1 MANVTVFGRTHDPF
15 TGEPSIFVHP
25 DDNELAAKVRQ
36 VLTDSK
42 KPIEIESDGTKIIER
57 PLRQTISAAASLAVS
72 AFEKGE
78 LTEKQVLMRIPQD
91 QLLKLLQTQS
101 ADVSALKEIGT
112 GLGVSLGVCSGNVA
126 TTSKEAVERA
136 NKGER
141 IILVVDQTTPED
153 MAALELAVAIV
164 NTTGGY
170 TSHSAVIARQ
180 LGKPCIVSY
189 TGTTPKGLITVDGSN
204 GKIYAGEASYSE
216 VKISDN
222 TVKILAI
229 LDKVA
234 KLHVYANADTSDHVK
249 VGLENGARGIGL
261 CRTEHTF
268 FTEAGLLTIR
278 KLILA
283 KTDTEK
289 TKAIE
294 AFETAQKTHFVNVF
308 TTLGNNPATIRLLD
322 PPLHEFLP
330 GVHDK
335 EAIAELA
342 LAAKM
347 KIGDVKTRIKEL
359 HESNPMLGN
368 RGCRLSITFGRLAE
382 VQTRAIVA
390 AARKVATDAPGKA
403 PTYIGIMVPL
413 VTSLKEMQK
422 LVDEIKTGIADGTG
436 STDIPEDFKKY
447 GQKFE
452 VGAMIETP
460 RACLITRQLGEVCD
474 FFSFGTNDLTQTM
487 WALSRD
493 DGGTFMPSYIQ
504 SGLVDNDPF
513 ETLDKDGVGIMMA
526 HAVEALGDLRPKVKL
541 GICGEHG
548 GDRASIDFC
557 HQLGL
562 DYISCAPPR
571 LLQARI
577 AAAYAALGATNDN
590 ATPAET
596 LLDPPIMVVA
606 KEVKPK
612 FDKGRQLKSIANFTP
627 ATFMTTE
634 AMAKA
639 AGKTAIACS
648 NDAFIE
654 YDAQDHVSDL
664 TVGMLIGY
672 NENNLLLQVK
682 AGNLGSKMKLLE
694 GTKLLDGLDI
704 KTFDEDQLWFVRLED
719 VKYYKSLSKLVSYGG
734 SINIPNM
741 ASKPVKGYEESK
753 LEWVDLKNIADLD
766 ELNNWLV
773 LTKDNQVGQII
784 GMSKVKTSQVIVNM
798 TENGVAKV
806 DVGLVVKVA
815 PQGTP
820 SPKKDVEYVKS
831 EPTLDMT
838 KLKEMTYKSL
848 CENILGKYAK
858 INNPDVSKTKV
869 TCRIIGSYPYQTTVS
884 AFVLLLP
891 KDCSVAANKYINKSI
906 EFIPDVKY
914 VNKQL
919 HSVMFDDILS
929 VSEKE

>member
-1 MANVTVFGRTHDPF
+1 MANVTVYGRTHDPF
-15 TGEPSIFVHP
+15 SGEPSIFVHP
-25 DDNELAAKVRQ
+25 DDNALAEKVRQ

-42 KPIEIESDGTKIIER
+42 KPIEIESDGTKMIER
-57 PLRQTISAAASLAVS
+57 PLRQTISAATRLAVA

-91 QLLKLLQTQS
+91 QLLKLLDTKS

-112 GLGVSLGVCSGNVA
+112 GLGVSLGVCTGNVS
-126 TTSKEAVERA
+126 TSSKDTVERA

-189 TGTTPKGLITVDGSN
+189 TGTAPKDLITVDGSN
-204 GKIYAGEASYSE
+204 GKIYAGEAVYSE
-216 VKISDN
+216 VKISEN

-234 KLHVYANADTSDHVK
+234 KLKVYANADTSDHVTAA
-249 VGLENGARGIGL
+249 LANGARGIGL

-268 FTEAGLLTIR
+268 FTASGLLTIR

-283 KTDTEK
+283 KTDVEK
-289 TKAIE
+289 SKAIE
-294 AFETAQKTHFVNVF
+294 AFEVAQKTHFVNVF

-347 KIGDVKTRIKEL
+347 KIGDVKTRIQEL

-382 VQTRAIVA
+382 VQTRAIVQ
-390 AARKVATDAPGKA
+390 AARQVAIDSPGNAPL
-403 PTYIGIMVPL
+403 YVGIMVPL
-413 VTSLKEMQK
+413 VTSVKEMQK
-422 LVDEIKTGIADGTG
+422 LVDEIKTGIAAGINSKDAA
-436 STDIPEDFKKY
+436 EDFKKY
-447 GQKFE
+447 SQVFE
-452 VGAMIETP
+452 VGAMLETP
-460 RACLITRQLGEVCD
+460 RACIITKELAEVCD
-474 FFSFGTNDLTQTM
+474 FFSFGTNDLTQTT

-504 SGLVDNDPF
+504 SGLVENDPF
-513 ETLDKDGVGIMMA
+513 ETLDKEGVGMFMA
-526 HAVEALGDLRPKVKL
+526 HAVEALGELRSKVKI

-562 DYISCAPPR
+562 DYISCSPPR

-577 AAAYAALGATNDN
+577 AAAYAALDTTNDN
-590 ATPAET
+590 AVPAET
-596 LLDPPIMVVA
+596 LLDPPIMIVA
-606 KEVKPK
+606 KEPKPK
-612 FDKGRQLKSIANFTP
+612 FDPGRKLKSIANFTP
-627 ATFMTTE
+627 ATFMTT
-634 AMAKA
+634 AALAKA
-639 AGKTAIACS
+639 AGKTAVACS
-648 NDAFIE
+648 NDAFME
-654 YDAQDHVSDL
+654 FDAQDHVKDM
-664 TVGMLIGY
+664 TVGMLVGY

-682 AGNLGSKMKLLE
+682 AGNLGSKVKLLE
-694 GTKLLDGLDI
+694 GTQLLDGLEL
-704 KTFDEDQLWFVRLED
+704 KAYEDEQLWFVPLED
-719 VKYYKSLSKLVSYGG
+719 VKYYKSLSKSISYG
-734 SINIPNM
+734 SAVNIPDM
-741 ASKPVKGYEESK
+741 PTKPVAGYNESK
-753 LEWVDLKNIADLD
+753 LEWIELKKPTDVS
-766 ELNNWLV
+766 ELNGWL
-773 LTKDNQVGQII
+773 LMTKDDLIGQII
-784 GMSKVKTSQVIVNM
+784 GMSKVVTTQIIVNM
-798 TENGVAKV
+798 LEGGVAKV
-806 DVGLVVKVA
+806 DIGAVQKVA
-815 PQGTP
+815 PKGTP
-820 SPKKDVEYVKS
+820 APKKKVEDTKA
-831 EPTLDMT
+831 EPTLDMA
-838 KLKEMTYKSL
+838 KLKEMTYKQL

-858 INNPDVSKTKV
+858 IANPDGSKGKL
-869 TCRIIGSYPYQTTVS
+869 TCRVIGSYPQQTTVN

-891 KDCSVAANKYINKSI
+891 KDHSAGPNKYINKSI
-906 EFIPDVKY
+906 EFIPEAKY
-914 VNKQL
+914 TNKLL
-919 HSVMFDDILS
+919 HGVMFEDILS